1 MFKVPF
7 LAQIWLC
14 QRRKN
19 SGCFLAKYRWR
30 WWWNIFT
37 LHIILL
43 DHPTLAAW
51 PRRRV
56 FAPCPLLHEAYAST
70 LYSMVVDVIRDV
82 TTKWWCQAAAASAVN
97 TIGIQFSIMILYCS
111 APMLHN
117 FTCIQR
123 SEFITCILYTLRCI
137 CLILFRFYS
146 FISSCLRGFMVI
158 VVYFMVA
165 LCNRADHIYSS
176 CSFFLS
182 IFFLFFP
189 RLISAV
195 GDWMSAILPHM
206 VWP

>member
-1 MFKVPF
+1 M
-7 LAQIWLC
+7 AISETT
-14 QRRKN
+14 N
-19 SGCFLAKYRWR
+19 SDCFLAKYRWR

-56 FAPCPLLHEAYAST
+56 FAPCPLLHEACSST

-82 TTKWWCQAAAASAVN
+82 TTKWWCQAAAAASAVN
-97 TIGIQFSIMILYCS
+97 TIGVQFSIMILCCS

-123 SEFITCILYTLRCI
+123 SESITCILYTLRCI
-137 CLILFRFYS
+137 CLILFRLYS

-158 VVYFMVA
+158 VVYLVLHLLWSPVVA
-165 LCNRADHIYSS
+165 SARVSDQLICRVH
-176 CSFFLS
+176 L
-182 IFFLFFP
+182 FLFFSSSF
-189 RLISAV
+189 L
-195 GDWMSAILPHM
+195 LFLLFLFN
-206 VWP
+206 